1 MVLSEDDVRAE
12 TELWSSMTCG
22 ELIKQQNAIVI
33 NADESVEGACEI
45 LLKNN
50 ILSAPVENLEKKQ
63 LIGVFTYRTLVES
76 LVAKLPQNKRPQ
88 ELNMSDLL
96 HSVGPKVPVATIVE
110 RTFSSVLP
118 SDTLT
123 MPVRQFG
130 NRIHRTAVVA
140 EHGEFEGMLS
150 QGLLL
155 GFLQANLPKLKG
167 VMSRSLK
174 DLGMV
179 KGTVLAVAHDSL
191 VIEGVK
197 LLLQKNISSVAIT
210 NARNAIIGA
219 LSLSD
224 VKWILRKRH
233 YHFFWLEVDKFLGH
247 VKREEAFSSDNQA
260 RDTYPVF
267 TVGSSRSLGEAVEKL
282 VALRTH
288 RLWIVENSMSPSGV
302 ISITDIMKL
311 LTPPE

>member
-96 HSVGPKVPVATIVE
+96 HSVGPKVPVANIVE

-118 SDTLT
+118 SDTLAV
-123 MPVRQFG
+123 PVKQFG

-150 QGLLL
+150 QGVLL

-210 NARNAIIGA
+210 NAR
-219 LSLSD
+219 
-224 VKWILRKRH
+224 KYECHLR
-233 YHFFWLEVDKFLGH
+233 
-247 VKREEAFSSDNQA
+247 
-260 RDTYPVF
+260 
-267 TVGSSRSLGEAVEKL
+267 L
-282 VALRTH
+282 V
-288 RLWIVENSMSPSGV
+288 P
-302 ISITDIMKL
+302 
-311 LTPPE
+311 